1 MRAGRGAVERS
12 VPEIVPEFA
21 VDPGNPTGRPAGT
34 MLERANPLSKL
45 AAAAVLTLTVLISV
59 DWISSSI
66 VLAGELVLL
75 PLLRIPPLTLFKRIW
90 PLFAA
95 ALIGAWGTALLAE
108 KTGAVVLAAGPV
120 LLTSDSVAA
129 GVAIGLRGLAVA
141 LPGIYLLASTD
152 PTDLADALAQ
162 KLRLPHRFV
171 LGALAAMRLVG
182 LLVSEWQSLG
192 MARHARGV
200 GADSGL
206 LTRVRSFLGQ
216 AVALLVQAVRRATR
230 LAAAMEARGFG
241 NGART
246 WARSSV
252 FARRDI
258 WVTLYGVLLG
268 GSALAA
274 AVAAGTFNFIL
285 T

>member
-1 MRAGRGAVERS
+1 MSTAELDIDLR
-12 VPEIVPEFA
+12 
-21 VDPGNPTGRPAGT
+21 NPTRRPSGT
-34 MLERANPLSKL
+34 LLERANPLSKL
-45 AAAAVLTLTVLISV
+45 AAAVAVTLAVLISV

-66 VLAGELVLL
+66 VLAGELLLL
-75 PLLRIPPLTLFKRIW
+75 PLLRTRPLTLLRRIW
-90 PLFAA
+90 PLIVA
-95 ALIGAWGTALLAE
+95 ALVGAWGTALLAE
-108 KTGAVVLAAGPV
+108 KTGTVLLDAGPV
-120 LLTSDSVAA
+120 LFTSDSVAA
-129 GVAIGLRGLAVA
+129 GIAIGLRGLAIA
-141 LPGIYLLASTD
+141 LPGILLLASTD

-241 NGART
+241 NGGRT
-246 WARSSV
+246 WARTSV
-252 FARRDI
+252 FTGLDA
-258 WVTLYGVLLG
+258 WVALYGVVLAG
-268 GSALAA
+268 GALAA
-274 AVAAGTFNFIL
+274 AVGAGTFNFIL
-285 T
+285 S

>member
-1 MRAGRGAVERS
+1 MSTDLR
-12 VPEIVPEFA
+12 
-21 VDPGNPTGRPAGT
+21 NPTRRPAGT
-34 MLERANPLSKL
+34 LLERANPLSKL
-45 AAAAVLTLTVLISV
+45 TAAAAVTLTVLVSV

-66 VLAGELVLL
+66 VLAGELLLL
-75 PLLRIPPLTLFKRIW
+75 PLLRIRPLILLKRIW
-90 PLFAA
+90 PLIIA

-108 KTGAVVLAAGPV
+108 KTGTVLLDAGPV
-120 LLTSDSVAA
+120 LFTSDSVAA
-129 GVAIGLRGLAVA
+129 GIAIGLRGLAIA

-182 LLVSEWQSLG
+182 LLISEWQSLG

-200 GADSGL
+200 GADSGP

-241 NGART
+241 SGSRT
-246 WARSSV
+246 WARTSV
-252 FARRDI
+252 FTVLDV
-258 WVTLYGVLLG
+258 WVALYGVLLATA
-268 GSALAA
+268 ALTA

-285 T
+285 S